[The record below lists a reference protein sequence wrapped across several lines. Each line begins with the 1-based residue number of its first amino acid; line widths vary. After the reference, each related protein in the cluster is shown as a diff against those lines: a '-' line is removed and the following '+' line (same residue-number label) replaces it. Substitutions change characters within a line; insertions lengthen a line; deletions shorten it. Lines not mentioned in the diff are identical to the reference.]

1 MYFHKFVAILLLSL
15 CVFGSVHSRT
25 VTLDGNKCAAAPV
38 CKLDSMLGL
47 VGGVLTKADD
57 IVIKG
62 VAGKVFQITKPI
74 TCGAMSITNGIVNLN
89 SNLDVNGIL
98 SIGADAQ
105 LIVNGVLNGKNI
117 LNVDGALIIKS
128 GESVIEKLNCNGKMT
143 VEGGL
148 LTIKNL
154 LSSATSVT
162 SIIGGTVKHAGSC
175 VYNTVPKVAGTAIF
189 LVDSGSTILNK
200 GISCADKSI
209 VNVNA
214 NAVVDVKADSKI
226 LNTLNINGAGK
237 VICSAG
243 ILDLVSGLKGTTGS
257 VLSIVNGATKISGP
271 STCHTVDLS
280 GAGSVLVGANSV
292 IDNIKAAATSQVNV
306 AGTGILNVK
315 NTADIATILNLK
327 DTSSVVLDTKSTANI
342 LGGVKCADKSIFKVL
357 DSANVNIAKD
367 SSFATPII
375 IGSKSNVNVNSGIF
389 DCSKGLQA
397 VADAVVNI
405 KDKATVNVNADSKL
419 GNLNVFADAVLN
431 VNSGNTVV
439 HGPTTCDKKSNVA
452 VTNAVLNL
460 KGDAN
465 INSLLNA
472 NTKANIILDSTTNL
486 FGGINTDVT
495 SQLNVN
501 KACNIL
507 SASDIKS
514 TTNVAANAILNFD
527 SITGS
532 NSPSSSGSNTA
543 PTNTNSNT
551 APANNNNGATKPIE
565 QTIHKCGKIITDA
578 KSILSVS
585 NGAVLNLNADA
596 TIAGI
601 NKLTNGAS
609 IIVNGN
615 ANILS
620 GLTSSGTGKSNVS
633 VGKTGKCSMGSNAN
647 SETKITGDIFVDV
660 GGKLDILGKTNV
672 GSTVNNAGTVTVSK
686 PMTIA
691 GDASKFVQQNANAV
705 CNMAAGAI
713 IDAKTVDFTHGL
725 LQGVGSLKCGTCNLG
740 NKIDANLNIVG
751 DVKVASTANLVA
763 NVDKCVKSSAGQV
776 TKIATS
782 FVPMIV
788 ATGKVDIQ
796 GNINVVVSADA
807 MAKIAT
813 GTVFKVISAPVVTGN
828 LSLVSQAAAGAASAA
843 TGAAGAAASKVWSL
857 VNAPCGCEY
866 GLKRN

>member
-15 CVFGSVHSRT
+15 CVFSQARV

-74 TCGAMSITNGIVNLN
+74 TCRAMNITNGIVNLN
-89 SNLDVNGIL
+89 SNLDVNGLLFIA
-98 SIGADAQ
+98 SDAQ
-105 LIVNGVLNGKNI
+105 LIVNGVLSGKNI
-117 LNVDGALIIKS
+117 LNVDGSLIIKT
-128 GESVIEKLNCNGKMT
+128 GTSVIDKLTCNGKMT

-148 LTIKNL
+148 VTINGL
-154 LSSATSVT
+154 VSSATSLT
-162 SIIGGTVKHAGSC
+162 SILGGTVKHAGSC
-175 VYNTVPKVAGTAIF
+175 VYNSAPKVSGASNFIIE
-189 LVDSGSTILNK
+189 SGSTVLNK
-200 GISCADKSI
+200 GISCLDKSI
-209 VNVNA
+209 LNVNA
-214 NAVVDVKADSKI
+214 DAVVDIKADSKI
-226 LNTLNINGAGK
+226 ANALNINGAGK
-237 VICSAG
+237 VLVTSG
-243 ILDLVSGLKGTTGS
+243 LLDLVSGVKGTTGS
-257 VLSIVNGATKISGP
+257 ILNIVNGATKISGP
-271 STCHTVDLS
+271 STCHTMDLT
-280 GAGSVLVGANSV
+280 GAGSVLVAANSV
-292 IDNIKAAATSQVNV
+292 VNNIKATAASQVNV

-315 NTADIATILNLK
+315 NSADINTILNLK

-342 LGGVKCADKSIFKVL
+342 LGGVKCADNSVFKVL
-357 DSANVNIAKD
+357 DAANVNIAKD

-419 GNLNVFADAVLN
+419 GNLNVFADAILN
-431 VNSGNTVV
+431 VNNGNTVV

-452 VTNAVLNL
+452 VTNAILNL

-465 INSLLNA
+465 INSVLNA
-472 NTKANIILDSTTNL
+472 NAKSNIILDSTTNL
-486 FGGINTDVT
+486 FGGIKTDVT

-527 SITGS
+527 GVKDTV
-532 NSPSSSGSNTA
+532 
-543 PTNTNSNT
+543 
-551 APANNNNGATKPIE
+551 
-565 QTIHKCGKIITDA
+565 HKCGTIKTDA
-578 KSILSVS
+578 KSVLSVA
-585 NGAVLNLNADA
+585 NGATLNLNADA
-596 TIAGI
+596 NIAGLH
-601 NKLTNGAS
+601 KLTDGAS
-609 IIVNGN
+609 IIINGN

-620 GLTSSGTGKSNVS
+620 GITSSGTGKSNVS
-633 VGKTGKCSMGSNAN
+633 VGKTGKCSMGSNVN
-647 SETKITGDIFVDV
+647 SESKISGDINVEAGGVLDV
-660 GGKLDILGKTNV
+660 LGKVNV
-672 GSTVNNAGTVTVSK
+672 GSTVKNAGTVSVSK
-686 PMTIA
+686 PMVIA
-691 GDASKFVQQNANAV
+691 GDASRFVQQTAGAV
-705 CNMAAGAI
+705 CNMAAGAV
-713 IDAKTVDFTHGL
+713 IDAKTVDFTQGL
-725 LQGVGSLKCGTCNLG
+725 IKGVGSLKCGTCNLG
-740 NKIDANLNIVG
+740 NQIDANLNIVG
-751 DVKVASTANLVA
+751 DVKVASTANLIA
-763 NVDKCVKSSAGQV
+763 NVDNCIKSSAGQV
-776 TKIATS
+776 SKIATS

-807 MAKIAT
+807 IAKIAT

-828 LSLVSQAAAGAASAA
+828 LSLVSQVASGATAAAKGAASAA
-843 TGAAGAAASKVWSL
+843 TSKVWSL